1 MFCYNIVYIYNKIFD
16 KIPTLKDLENV
27 NYLPLVEEA
36 KEDDFSN
43 ESDGELRKIM
53 AKAVNERVLNPLLG
67 NLQNDKINDDFKMRI
82 KLIIE
87 NIREC
92 MYGDLHYYKIND
104 YKSKYFHFIG
114 NDTTNLL
121 KPQKYSNT
129 FLNFRDLEMDLCI
142 YLKAWNSDL
151 IK

>member
-1 MFCYNIVYIYNKIFD
+1 
-16 KIPTLKDLENV
+16 
-27 NYLPLVEEA
+27 
-36 KEDDFSN
+36 
-43 ESDGELRKIM
+43 M

-67 NLQNDKINDDFKMRI
+67 NLQNDKINDDFKIRI

-114 NDTTNLL
+114 NYANNLP
-121 KPQKYSNT
+121 KPPRNSNT
-129 FLNFRDLEMDLCI
+129 SLDFRNLEMDLCI
-142 YLKAWNSDL
+142 YLKSWNTDL